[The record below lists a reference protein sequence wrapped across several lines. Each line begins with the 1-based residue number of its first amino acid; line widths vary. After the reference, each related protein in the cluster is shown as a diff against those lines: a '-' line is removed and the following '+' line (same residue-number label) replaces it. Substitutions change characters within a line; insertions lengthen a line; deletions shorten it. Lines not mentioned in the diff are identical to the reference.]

1 MTVIITVENVK
12 SQERGTANTSVR
24 MNVINLVSKY
34 TEQNIISVK
43 INRDMNGH
51 TGTPKN
57 KEKSCK
63 NLH

>member
-1 MTVIITVENVK
+1 MTVIMTVENVK

-24 MNVINLVSKY
+24 MNVINLESKY
-34 TEQNIISVK
+34 TEQNKISVK
-43 INRDMNGH
+43 INRDMKGR

-57 KEKSCK
+57 EEKSCK